1 MKPETLLKET
11 LRDWAVQARVPDGL
25 ADRALPGRR
34 RRRLRTAAT
43 LAGAGAAVAAVTAAA
58 VIVTSL
64 PHAGTVAALPGTT
77 APTAG
82 VLLTPPPAEPTGID
96 LHTDTVD
103 SPPRHLIAAGRIA
116 VSAYSTV
123 STEKLPGDRV
133 HIRTTWYL
141 YDPAAGTYRRTEWS
155 GLDVAPGLRYA
166 AVLERALPARRVGIL
181 DMTTREVVKWIDLR
195 DHPVASVAWSPDGTK
210 LVATSYARDPDIR
223 PADQMP
229 EGTSRTGFS
238 IVDVASGRAEFHVVR
253 EKPRPTPSRVAIVDP
268 RTGKVKGY
276 RSTVGVPYSN
286 ARRDLAWSDDGTLLW
301 EPEVTGQSRRFID
314 LAGNEVAPPE
324 RWRLAVRSW
333 ERAGVSPDGTRYA
346 DRGQAPGP
354 QTTVKDT
361 ATGEVVGVQ
370 GVEQLLAW
378 ADDDHLIGLGCAG
391 DCEDEFRNGLVLVSV
406 DGEHVTRLSAYRRN
420 SQAEGSWVPLLTRR

>member
-1 MKPETLLKET
+1 
-11 LRDWAVQARVPDGL
+11 
-25 ADRALPGRR
+25 
-34 RRRLRTAAT
+34 
-43 LAGAGAAVAAVTAAA
+43 
-58 VIVTSL
+58 
-64 PHAGTVAALPGTT
+64 
-77 APTAG
+77 
-82 VLLTPPPAEPTGID
+82 
-96 LHTDTVD
+96 
-103 SPPRHLIAAGRIA
+103 
-116 VSAYSTV
+116 
-123 STEKLPGDRV
+123 
-133 HIRTTWYL
+133 
-141 YDPAAGTYRRTEWS
+141 
-155 GLDVAPGLRYA
+155 
-166 AVLERALPARRVGIL
+166 
-181 DMTTREVVKWIDLR
+181 
-195 DHPVASVAWSPDGTK
+195 
-210 LVATSYARDPDIR
+210 
-223 PADQMP
+223 MP

-314 LAGNEVAPPE
+314 LAGNEVAPPK

-346 DRGQAPGP
+346 DRGEAPGP

-391 DCEDEFRNGLVLVSV
+391 DCENEFRNGLVLVSV